1 MVKEEIL
8 TEFDRLKGHV
18 VFVWS
23 EYIVMVARPDTP
35 F

>member
-1 MVKEEIL
+1 MVKEEEIL

-23 EYIVMVARPDTP
+23 EYIARLGTP